1 MHYIRSIPK
10 LCNILVCSFWEI
22 QVIIHWKSFFVGK
35 IAACTS
41 FYALQK
47 TRGWVNDD
55 EMFELWPNYPFN
67 ITSFINV
74 LIVRSWSSFFICVGR
89 HSLSRGP
96 ASLLRLSVPIRC
108 CVKHKVC
115 DSAVCAVRYKRMAAE
130 RQQTA
135 PLKMHEVLPC
145 AALAA
150 SNRAIT
156 AACYLQNPQVEMV
169 MILLNT
175 AAHMEGKW
183 KCQQHLNYKENQ
195 IEILI
200 RWLI

>member
-1 MHYIRSIPK
+1 MW
-10 LCNILVCSFWEI
+10 SFWEI

-35 IAACTS
+35 RAACTYRS
-41 FYALQK
+41 KDMRVSKWWRNVRF
-47 TRGWVNDD
+47 
-55 EMFELWPNYPFN
+55 WPNYPFN
-67 ITSFINV
+67 IMSFINV
-74 LIVRSWSSFFICVGR
+74 LIVRSWSSLFICVGR
-89 HSLSRGP
+89 HSLSGGP
-96 ASLLRLSVPIRC
+96 VSLLRLSVPIRC

-135 PLKMHEVLPC
+135 LLKMHEVLPS

>member
-1 MHYIRSIPK
+1 MHYIQSLPK
-10 LCNILVCSFWEI
+10 LCNILVCTFWE
-22 QVIIHWKSFFVGK
+22 IIHWKSFFVGK
-35 IAACTS
+35 KAADTS
-41 FYALQK
+41 IIPSK
-47 TRGWVNDD
+47 DTRVSKWWRNVR
-55 EMFELWPNYPFN
+55 FWPNYPLN

-74 LIVRSWSSFFICVGR
+74 LIVRSWSSLFICVGR
-89 HSLSRGP
+89 HSLSGGP
-96 ASLLRLSVPIRC
+96 ASLLRLSVPIKC

>member
-1 MHYIRSIPK
+1 MTCALYSKSSKAMFVWSLRNSSHYSLKI
-10 LCNILVCSFWEI
+10 
-22 QVIIHWKSFFVGK
+22 FFVG
-35 IAACTS
+35 IRAACTS
-41 FYALQK
+41 CYTLQK
-47 TRGWVNDD
+47 TWGWVNDD
-55 EMFELWPNYPFN
+55 EMLVFYPFN
-67 ITSFINV
+67 ITSFIHV
-74 LIVRSWSSFFICVGR
+74 LIVRSWSSLFICVGR
-89 HSLSRGP
+89 HSLSGGP
-96 ASLLRLSVPIRC
+96 VSLLRLSVPIRC

-130 RQQTA
+130 QQQTA
-135 PLKMHEVLPC
+135 PLKMDEVLPS